1 MKTSKVFLLSTEKSL
16 SLLHYQVIYQ
26 VEGGERLIRA
36 FNILRDGKVIQKF
49 HSPEPVKVTSDL
61 ETEIIITNMILQNL
75 EKSDDLKSAAKNR
88 PFKTKKTVN
97 NQARAQVFKDFLNNS
112 KL

>member
-1 MKTSKVFLLSTEKSL
+1 
-16 SLLHYQVIYQ
+16 
-26 VEGGERLIRA
+26 
-36 FNILRDGKVIQKF
+36 
-49 HSPEPVKVTSDL
+49 
-61 ETEIIITNMILQNL
+61 MILQNL